1 MGRCRP
7 IHFCVYIAGASSRVS
22 AMYCSV
28 LNSVGS
34 GEVCW
39 PAAHWHEEGYLYKLR
54 GRCAR
59 RASAMLGGALL
70 AVWACAGYDQF
81 DDKPF
86 FIKITTWPPSR
97 EVFDNVLGPAS
108 GYSNSTPRELLDSG
122 PADCQPDYVSQAD
135 YYPSEEAIA
144 ALSSDNSTSPVVQ
157 QLLTD
162 IDEVENVDGSIVYTG
177 YAQMSHASPNFNGQW
192 ADFDAR
198 DHTEFGLD
206 YIFQQLSVEP
216 TVQQYVQ
223 HLRQGCIAQQTE
235 SQVDAEDKCPES
247 VGSDNNLGLNWLLP
261 PTNDLT
267 LETYAMQDWLSLF
280 LYFFIKHS
288 DPASLRLFCEEAD
301 PELVSPELTVWRNAE
316 WGPGRCLSVDCSNS
330 SLTMLW
336 RGRNVLDVFDDAV
349 QPTGLKIPLWT
360 LLPHGYEGYDK
371 VFDQAVDNLYN
382 DGQSNDG
389 LVCYKCLRAFQ
400 IFPQEVLGQNVQISV
415 RMHCL
420 PEDEAINSAGQTDTP
435 DGDCSP
441 GDICTKDYCQLYR
454 EHTLNGCDNLF
465 VCFGTLL
472 DETDKNDYYAKC
484 QRSGRCCAS
493 GRSKKYFAKPGD
505 DGYDWRNETVAV
517 PLESAIISVFKKW
530 SGRTY
535 LGNFSWSE
543 RNNTFH
549 MTFSQSTDYGSS
561 NVMSLIPSTCRTR
574 QCDSVENLTESVGS
588 VIVRPD
594 GETCVARKV
603 TLPGTS
609 VQRWQTIQFKSD
621 STALLADRFV
631 CAFRALQL
639 PAPPTARRALSY
651 AAGLTTPVSP
661 LPNRDMGKTD
671 ISVSYVPPLQQS
683 PADSETHWWV
693 VGLVVSAAVVAGGA
707 YYAKRRRVSARP
719 GESRA
724 LRYRKM
730 SQA

>member
-1 MGRCRP
+1 M
-7 IHFCVYIAGASSRVS
+7 
-22 AMYCSV
+22 
-28 LNSVGS
+28 LS
-34 GEVCW
+34 GV
-39 PAAHWHEEGYLYKLR
+39 
-54 GRCAR
+54 
-59 RASAMLGGALL
+59 LL

-81 DDKPF
+81 DDEPF

-97 EVFDNVLGPAS
+97 EVSDNVLGPAS

-135 YYPSEEAIA
+135 YYPSEETIA

-198 DHTEFGLD
+198 DHTEFGLT

-223 HLRQGCIAQQTE
+223 HLRQGCLAQQTQ

-247 VGSDNNLGLNWLLP
+247 VGSDYNLGLNWLLP
-261 PTNDLT
+261 PMGDPR

-301 PELVSPELTVWRNAE
+301 PELVSPELTVWKNGE
-316 WGPGRCLSVDCSNS
+316 WRPGRCLSVDCSNS
-330 SLTMLW
+330 TFTMLW

-360 LLPHGYEGYDK
+360 LLPHKYEGYDK
-371 VFDQAVDNLYN
+371 EFDKAVDKLYN

-389 LVCYKCLRAFQ
+389 LVCYKCRRAFQ
-400 IFPQEVLGQNVQISV
+400 IFPEEVLGPNVQISV
-415 RMHCL
+415 RMLCL
-420 PEDEAINSAGQTDTP
+420 LEEQARDQAGHKITP
-435 DGDCSP
+435 DGDCNP
-441 GDICTKDYCQLYR
+441 NNLCTKDYCELAAKNPCDYDGGGISGFFSGFGNCVSASFGGGDAER
-454 EHTLNGCDNLF
+454 RDNTLKCDRS
-465 VCFGTLL
+465 
-472 DETDKNDYYAKC
+472 AKC
-484 QRSGRCCAS
+484 CA
-493 GRSKKYFAKPGD
+493 GGQSKKFFLKPVGQFGGIP
-505 DGYDWRNETVAV
+505 DGQYDPRALFHEMHAV

-588 VIVRPD
+588 LIVRSD

-621 STALLADRFV
+621 STALLADKFV
-631 CAFRALQL
+631 CAFPALQL
-639 PAPPTARRALSY
+639 PAPPTARRALSS

-661 LPNRDMGKTD
+661 SPNTDMGKTD
-671 ISVSYVPPLQQS
+671 NSVSYVPPLQQS

-707 YYAKRRRVSARP
+707 YYAKRKRVSARP